1 MREIE
6 TERLILRHLREGDED
21 AIFNNWARDP
31 EVTRYLTWN
40 PHTDVSETRAVL
52 SRWLN
57 EYSDPRTYRWGI
69 ENRETGVLMGMI
81 DVVGYHHGNPVIGYC
96 LGHAF
101 WSNGY
106 MTEACRAVIAEL
118 KKDGYGT
125 IVIEAAD
132 ENIGSN
138 RVIEKCGFE
147 LVGTWE
153 EKYSDF
159 RDEMLPINS
168 YRLFPEKRRSGDYND
183 INSETIDRW
192 VDEDWEWGRPISHE
206 DFLRAKNGD
215 WSVLLTPTR
224 PVPREW
230 FPDLRGR
237 RILGLAS
244 GGAQQMPVFAAL
256 GAECWV
262 LDFSERQI
270 ESEKRVARREGYR
283 IRAIRAD
290 MTKPL
295 PFSDGF
301 FDLIFHPVSNCY
313 VRDVEAIWRECA
325 RVLKTGGALLS
336 GLDNGVNYLF
346 DEDESRVV
354 NFLPF
359 DPLVNPGQMESLERN
374 DCGVQFS
381 HSIAEQIGGQLRAGF
396 RLLDIYDDTNGAGFL
411 HEHGVP
417 TFWATRAVKE

>member
-6 TERLILRHLREGDED
+6 TARLTLRHLREGDEG

-40 PHTDVSETRAVL
+40 PHTDVSVTRAVL
-52 SRWLN
+52 SNWLR
-57 EYSDPRTYRWGI
+57 EYSDQRTFRWGI
-69 ENRETGVLMGMI
+69 EEKASGELVGMI
-81 DVVGYHHGNPVIGYC
+81 DVVGYHRGSPVIGCC
-96 LGHAF
+96 LSRSRWGR
-101 WSNGY
+101 GY
-106 MTEACRAVIAEL
+106 MTEALGAVITELRAE
-118 KKDGYGT
+118 GFGT
-125 IVIEAAD
+125 VVIEAAD
-132 ENIGSN
+132 GNIGSN

-159 RDEMLPINS
+159 KDEILPINS

-192 VDEDWEWGRPISHE
+192 VDEDWEWGRPISHG
-206 DFLRAKNGD
+206 DWLKAKRGD
-215 WSVLLTPTR
+215 WSVLLTPTK

-230 FPDLRGR
+230 FPDLKGR
-237 RILGLAS
+237 RVLGLAS

-270 ESEKRVARREGYR
+270 ESEKLAAEREGYR

-301 FDLIFHPVSNCY
+301 FDLIFNPVSDCY
-313 VRDVEAIWRECA
+313 IKDVEPIWHECA
-325 RVLKTGGALLS
+325 RVLKKGGALLA

-359 DPLVNPGQMESLERN
+359 DPLSNPEQMESLKKA

-381 HSIAEQIGGQLRAGF
+381 HSIGEQIGGQIRAGF
-396 RLLDIYDDTNGAGFL
+396 RILDIYDDTNGAGFL

-417 TFWATRAVKE
+417 TFWATRAIKE